1 MEKINLT
8 IPEPYKKRLKEYIEA
23 QDIPS
28 ISEWL
33 RRIIDKEIPKK
44 E

>member
-8 IPEPYKKRLKEYIEA
+8 IPKQYKKRLKEYIEA
-23 QDIPS
+23 KDIPS

-33 RRIIDKEIPKK
+33 RRVIDKEIPQK